1 MRKHG
6 TTRPNESIV
15 IKKCVPG
22 QNFRDASVGDAKL
35 ARDIARP
42 DTVVG
47 QLDDAL
53 PDDVWKRAAVH
64 EHAA

>member
-1 MRKHG
+1 M
-6 TTRPNESIV
+6 
-15 IKKCVPG
+15 
-22 QNFRDASVGDAKL
+22 GDAKL